1 MKFMSA
7 TSPGDATR
15 VRVSRNGQVSV
26 PAAVRHRWGTAT
38 VLVIDRGDYA
48 IIRPVP
54 DDPIGSLRG
63 AHAGPGPTSE
73 EARSAN
79 RAAEAASEKRRQAK
93 AR

>member
-1 MKFMSA
+1 MSA
-7 TSPGDATR
+7 TSPVTPTR
-15 VRVSRNGQVSV
+15 VRVSRNGQVSI

-63 AHAGPGPTSE
+63 AHAGPGPASE

-79 RAAEAASEKRRQAK
+79 RAAEAASDERRRAK
-93 AR
+93 AP